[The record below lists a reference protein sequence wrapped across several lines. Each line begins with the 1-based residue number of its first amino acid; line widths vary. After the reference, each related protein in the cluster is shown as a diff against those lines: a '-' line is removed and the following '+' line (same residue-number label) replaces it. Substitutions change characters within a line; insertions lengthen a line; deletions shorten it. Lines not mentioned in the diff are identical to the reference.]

1 MSGRL
6 VQYVVVLGDLQ
17 SGLGWPLGALVAQ
30 ACHACSA
37 ALHLYYAEADTQR
50 YLGDLDT
57 MHKVVLQYGQ
67 ITSTAWEAFM
77 QQADDKDALIQLS
90 EKLTVENIQHKLWVE
105 QPENIP
111 TCLAL
116 RPYPKEQVH
125 HLLKKFKLLK

>member
-1 MSGRL
+1 SPPPCVVMSGRL

-30 ACHACSA
+30 ACHACTA

-50 YLGDLDT
+50 YLGDLDS
-57 MHKVVLQYGQ
+57 MHKVVL
-67 ITSTAWEAFM
+67 
-77 QQADDKDALIQLS
+77 QADDKDALTQLS

>member
-30 ACHACSA
+30 ACHACTA

-50 YLGDLDT
+50 YLGDLDS
-57 MHKVVLQYGQ
+57 MHKVVL
-67 ITSTAWEAFM
+67 
-77 QQADDKDALIQLS
+77 QADDKDALTQLS